1 MDQYITTL
9 EAKNNWVNSSYN
21 TDGYGSDRNHVYIV
35 IRGNNVNIV
44 QLNSTD
50 ISPDAIIIKDTIYSI
65 RSGNI
70 GEIQ

>member
-1 MDQYITTL
+1 MYESDKDMAWRQWL
-9 EAKNNWVNSSYN
+9 NSSYN
-21 TDGYGSDRNHVYIV
+21 TDGYEYDRNHVYIV

-50 ISPDAIIIKDTIYSI
+50 VSPDNIIIKDTIYSI